1 MSKMIISENKLQELI
16 QDSIYE
22 VLMENN
28 TDERLGHT
36 LGKWWGGIRN
46 GVKNFKNDFKA
57 GVDYKDYQNSQ
68 QDSYSYFGDEAD
80 NVRNFANNR
89 SGAVNRGNAN
99 QQPNNINQVD
109 STSDGGLMPHP
120 VLAKLNST
128 ENNDVQNQNNNT
140 ESQVNPDNQ
149 GNDNA
154 ESQVNPDNQGGDNA
168 ESQVNPDNNVN
179 GQNNT
184 STQNSPNTQQS
195 FNRKNQLKR
204 NKNMRTKN
212 GKKFKPRK
220 QLRRVREEKL
230 VLNRLINEVAILEQ
244 KIKNINNK

>member
-57 GVDYKDYQNSQ
+57 GVDYKDYQNNQ

-99 QQPNNINQVD
+99 QQPNNINKVD
-109 STSDGGLMPHP
+109 STNDGGLMPHP
-120 VLAKLNST
+120 ILAKLNSS
-128 ENNDVQNQNNNT
+128 ENNDVQNQNNNA
-140 ESQVNPDNQ
+140 ESQINPDNQ

-154 ESQVNPDNQGGDNA
+154 ESQVNPI
-168 ESQVNPDNNVN
+168 NNVN
-179 GQNNT
+179 GLNNT
-184 STQNSPNTQQS
+184 STQNGYNTRQS
-195 FNRKNQLKR
+195 FNGKNQLKR

-230 VLNRLINEVAILEQ
+230 VLNRLINEVAILEE
-244 KIKNINNK
+244 KIKNRNNK

>member
-57 GVDYKDYQNSQ
+57 GVDYKDYQNNQ

-99 QQPNNINQVD
+99 QQPNNINKVD
-109 STSDGGLMPHP
+109 STNDGGLMPHP
-120 VLAKLNST
+120 ILAKLNSS
-128 ENNDVQNQNNNT
+128 ENNDVQNQNNNA
-140 ESQVNPDNQ
+140 ESQINPDNQ

-154 ESQVNPDNQGGDNA
+154 ESQVNPI
-168 ESQVNPDNNVN
+168 NNVN

-184 STQNSPNTQQS
+184 STQNGSNTRQS
-195 FNRKNQLKR
+195 FNGKNQLKR

-230 VLNRLINEVAILEQ
+230 VLNRLINEVAILEE
-244 KIKNINNK
+244 KIKNRNNK